1 MNFYND
7 KVKGNAYTSGSNTW
21 AFVAEDGTLKHADIQ
36 LMSPPISR
44 QEVDRLMDLRE
55 WWNKVAPGGPSKG
68 DIAPSAATSDQASRK
83 AMLLGDAA
91 HRDFF
96 DTTFKVGHLATI
108 RLELTCRY
116 YTSSSGARSTSS
128 YTSPTARSHLVS
140 RATSTA
146 YPRRGYT
153 IARSSASASKEN
165 LRNQNFRCSRSASIY
180 ISRMS
185 GQNFTRRSWK

>member
-1 MNFYND
+1 
-7 KVKGNAYTSGSNTW
+7 
-21 AFVAEDGTLKHADIQ
+21 
-36 LMSPPISR
+36 MSPPISR
-44 QEVDRLMDLRE
+44 SEVDRLMDLSE
-55 WWNKVAPGGPSKG
+55 WWNKVAQGGSSKG
-68 DIAPSAATSDQASRK
+68 DVTPSASTSAQASRK
-83 AMLLGDAA
+83 AMLLGDAG

-96 DTTFKVGHLATI
+96 DTTFKVGHLATFG
-108 RLELTCRY
+108 LELTCRY

-128 YTSPTARSHLVS
+128 YTSPTARSRRVS

-165 LRNQNFRCSRSASIY
+165 LRNRNFRCFRSASIY

-185 GQNFTRRSWK
+185 GQNSTSRSWR